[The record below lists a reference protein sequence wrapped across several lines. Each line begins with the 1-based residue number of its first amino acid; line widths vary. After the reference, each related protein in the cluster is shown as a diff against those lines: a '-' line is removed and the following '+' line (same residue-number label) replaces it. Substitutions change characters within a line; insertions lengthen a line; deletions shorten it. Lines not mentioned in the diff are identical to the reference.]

1 MMKKIFTKG
10 FIAVAL
16 VAVVGFVSS
25 CKDYNDEIM
34 AEYRGGDEAL
44 KGEIADLRADLEQ
57 GLADAEAERDALE
70 EKLTDEINTVK
81 ELYATK
87 AELEAAK
94 TKLENDLDAAKD
106 QHKADIEA
114 LDKKI
119 AGVDADLQATKTKLE
134 TTIGKL
140 TQAEQ
145 NIVAL
150 QDAITRL
157 DAKDAAL
164 EAEDAKIKQSIEDL
178 KKSFADD
185 QAAQDKKIE
194 AIENVVIPAIN
205 GEIATLKEQKD
216 SLANVAKSHEVA
228 IANVN
233 KLIED
238 LASKHAK
245 DCDSLANVLS
255 DVQDEMA
262 ELASKADV
270 QDMIDNLE
278 EGLTN
283 ALETEIAGVE
293 DLLLDLYNDL
303 KEVVENNTGA
313 IIELEEL
320 VYDEVY
326 KLNEAIADL
335 EEEMQDSIAALRQD
349 LTDLEARVAANEKAI
364 EELATRL
371 DGVEEDLKDLTDA
384 FENRITNIS
393 IQGAY
398 SPVVGYFNIPFGIKS
413 NILAAYKGEVIEPT
427 NFPFGYID
435 GKINELI
442 PLKSSLGYAGEE
454 IEELAHGCAGKL
466 YLTINP
472 AEVNLDSVD
481 FALVN
486 SQNELAPVKFD
497 SVVVSSDVL
506 KFGYTRAGAPLY
518 EASAHITDFDAAS
531 LDMNLGD
538 YKDILSDLKNG
549 QMNLTDI
556 ASTLYSSINDIAEA
570 NAVRAS
576 WTDSLGE
583 HSVYSDFAVAAVAVK
598 PLAFTFLQDLNLQSV
613 PGFTR
618 VQNFIDKAFDKVNIA
633 LPSFDGLNFTAP
645 EIKKIAIKDF
655 DELGVNTEII
665 ITDTVEYTLNMEV
678 PVEDV
683 VMDDLNG
690 TTQKITVTVPE
701 KTHNVKIDGMPSTIL
716 IPAYTIEVP
725 ASNFTVDGPTV
736 HIQNVKINK
745 VLEIPFT
752 VKYDM
757 KDIVKDLYGSVTEP
771 IEDVNEMLGDLEDF
785 MDDVNAMLDELKKVQ
800 DLEQSI
806 TDAVDGI
813 KSQLN
818 SYLDKL
824 NNKLCNAINSLNDKL
839 QPAMF
844 VKTTNGFGMLSQSK
858 NMPTAIES
866 GAVLVPTTYT
876 AELLAPASKKYVAIT
891 AVDGSTDNL
900 AAANTGDLNK
910 VLEGDVRAVE
920 FNGQAGKTYELT
932 YAALDYAGNV
942 STVKYYVTVK

>member
-1 MMKKIFTKG
+1 MKKIFTKG

-34 AEYRGGDEAL
+34 AEYRGEDAKLEGLIDNLDDLLDALTTKHNREIQEA
-44 KGEIADLRADLEQ
+44 K
-57 GLADAEAERDALE
+57 DARDAMNTT
-70 EKLTDEINTVK
+70 LTNLINT
-81 ELYATK
+81 TK
-87 AELEAAK
+87 ANQAIR
-94 TKLENDLDAAKD
+94 DKD
-106 QHKADIEA
+106 QSDSIKWA
-114 LDKKI
+114 
-119 AGVDADLQATKTKLE
+119 VDS
-134 TTIGKL
+134 IGKL
-140 TQAEQ
+140 DARIETLEERVAAIDSVGGRLDVLEKINAGQRLDEVEKALGALEDVVGDSVEVATWASDLKDLQSDMKTATAGHESLTKRLESMQ
-145 NIVAL
+145 NSIDNIESCAIDCKALDSLMKVMRKDVDSIALVTAATEAAVEKLDGTVSRLGVKVWKLEGNVTSL
-150 QDAITRL
+150 QDSVTEINQAI
-157 DAKDAAL
+157 A
-164 EAEDAKIKQSIEDL
+164 
-178 KKSFADD
+178 
-185 QAAQDKKIE
+185 
-194 AIENVVIPAIN
+194 AIE
-205 GEIATLKEQKD
+205 
-216 SLANVAKSHEVA
+216 VA
-228 IANVN
+228 
-233 KLIED
+233 
-238 LASKHAK
+238 
-245 DCDSLANVLS
+245 
-255 DVQDEMA
+255 
-262 ELASKADV
+262 
-270 QDMIDNLE
+270 
-278 EGLTN
+278 
-283 ALETEIAGVE
+283 
-293 DLLLDLYNDL
+293 
-303 KEVVENNTGA
+303 
-313 IIELEEL
+313 
-320 VYDEVY
+320 Y
-326 KLNEAIADL
+326 KLADKVL
-335 EEEMQDSIAALRQD
+335 EDSIAAVRND
-349 LTDLEARVAANEKAI
+349 LTDLEARVKTNEEAI
-364 EELATRL
+364 DSIFGEIELLKEDVA
-371 DGVEEDLKDLTDA
+371 DLKDGLQ
-384 FENRITNIS
+384 NRISNILV
-393 IQGAY
+393 QGAY
-398 SPVVGYFNIPFGIKS
+398 SPVVGYFNIPFGMKS
-413 NILAAYKGEVIEPT
+413 NILAAYKGEVIEPM

-442 PLKSSLGYAGEE
+442 PLKSSLGYKGEE

-549 QMNLTDI
+549 QMNLSDI
-556 ASTLYSSINDIAEA
+556 ASTLYSSINDIADA

-598 PLAFTFLQDLNLQSV
+598 PLSFTFLQDLNLQSV

-665 ITDTVEYTLNMEV
+665 ITDTVEYPLNMEV

-701 KTHNVKIDGMPSTIL
+701 KTHNVMIDGMPSTIL
-716 IPAYTIEVP
+716 IPAYTIDVP

-736 HIQNVKINK
+736 KIKNVKINK

-752 VKYDM
+752 VRYDM
-757 KDIVKDLYGSVTEP
+757 KDIVEDLYGSVTEP

-785 MDDVNAMLDELKKVQ
+785 MDDVNGMLDELKKVQ

-806 TDAVDGI
+806 TDAMDGI
-813 KSQLN
+813 KNQLN

-824 NNKLCNAINSLNDKL
+824 NDKLCNAINSLNDKL

-858 NMPTAIES
+858 SMPTIIEN
-866 GAVLVPTTYT
+866 GTVLVPTTYT

-891 AVDGSTDNL
+891 AVDGSTDGL
-900 AAANTGDLNK
+900 ATANTGDLNK

-942 STVKYYVTVK
+942 ATVKYYVTVK

>member
-1 MMKKIFTKG
+1 MKKIFTRS
-10 FIAVAL
+10 FMVVAL
-16 VAVVGFVSS
+16 VTVVGFVSS

-34 AEYRGGDEAL
+34 AEYRGADKELGDLIENLDDLISDLTTKHNQDIEAAKQAREQMQTTLEGLINTVQANQALKDKGQSDSIKGAYDSIKDLENAISKHSDSIKWAVDSIGKLDARINTLGSKVEAL
-44 KGEIADLRADLEQ
+44 EELKAGERLDSLEGDVKDLEEIVNALVTGIGDSTSIADWIDAKNTDVATLQTEIATAKGTHESVAKRLESIENSITGIETCAVNCEALQTWVDETKPKITSLEKMTDKNRVSIDSMTTAFKLFKASYNKKVNELRDSINSVKAAYQAADQ
-57 GLADAEAERDALE
+57 ILADSIAGLRSDLTELEGRVKANEEAIDSIFGRLDALE
-70 EKLTDEINTVK
+70 E
-81 ELYATK
+81 
-87 AELEAAK
+87 
-94 TKLENDLDAAKD
+94 
-106 QHKADIEA
+106 
-114 LDKKI
+114 
-119 AGVDADLQATKTKLE
+119 
-134 TTIGKL
+134 
-140 TQAEQ
+140 
-145 NIVAL
+145 
-150 QDAITRL
+150 
-157 DAKDAAL
+157 
-164 EAEDAKIKQSIEDL
+164 
-178 KKSFADD
+178 
-185 QAAQDKKIE
+185 
-194 AIENVVIPAIN
+194 
-205 GEIATLKEQKD
+205 
-216 SLANVAKSHEVA
+216 
-228 IANVN
+228 
-233 KLIED
+233 
-238 LASKHAK
+238 
-245 DCDSLANVLS
+245 
-255 DVQDEMA
+255 DV
-262 ELASKADV
+262 
-270 QDMIDNLE
+270 
-278 EGLTN
+278 
-283 ALETEIAGVE
+283 
-293 DLLLDLYNDL
+293 
-303 KEVVENNTGA
+303 
-313 IIELEEL
+313 
-320 VYDEVY
+320 
-326 KLNEAIADL
+326 
-335 EEEMQDSIAALRQD
+335 
-349 LTDLEARVAANEKAI
+349 
-364 EELATRL
+364 
-371 DGVEEDLKDLTDA
+371 EDLKDGIK
-384 FENRITNIS
+384 NRIS
-393 IQGAY
+393 SVLVQGAY

-413 NILAAYKGEVIEPT
+413 NILAAYKGEVIEPM

-518 EASAHITDFDAAS
+518 EASAHITDFNAAS
-531 LDMNLGD
+531 LDLNLGD
-538 YKDILSDLKNG
+538 YKDILNDLKNG
-549 QMNLTDI
+549 QMNISDI
-556 ASTLYSSINDIAEA
+556 ASTLYSSINNIADA

-598 PLAFTFLQDLNLQSV
+598 PLAFTFLQDLNLQNV
-613 PGFTR
+613 PGITR

-665 ITDTVEYTLNMEV
+665 ITDVVEYTLNMEV

-683 VMDDLNG
+683 VMNDLTG
-690 TTQKITVTVPE
+690 TTDKITVTVPE
-701 KTHNVKIDGMPSTIL
+701 KTHDVMIDGLPSSIL

-736 HIQNVKINK
+736 KIKNVKINK

-757 KDIVKDLYGSVTEP
+757 KDIVEDLYGSVTEP

-806 TDAVDGI
+806 TDAMDGI

-824 NNKLCNAINSLNDKL
+824 NDKLCNAINSLNDKL

-844 VKTTNGFGMLSQSK
+844 VKTTDGFGMLSQSK
-858 NMPTAIES
+858 NMPTAIEN

-910 VLEGDVRAVE
+910 VLEGNVRAVE
-920 FNGQAGKTYELT
+920 FNGETGKTYELT

-942 STVKYYVTVK
+942 SSVKYYVTVK

>member
-1 MMKKIFTKG
+1 MMKKIFIRG

-16 VAVVGFVSS
+16 VSVMGLVSS
-25 CKDYNDEIM
+25 CKDYNDEII
-34 AEYRGGDEAL
+34 AEFRGADDKLEILIDDLDRLLTELTTKHQADIDAAKIARDNMKKELDTAIQNIQEIDSLQSDSLKIAYDDAKWAIDSIAKLDARIAALEDSVQTLEKIKADERLQALENIKAGQRLDDIEKILGALETAVGDSATIVTWTSDLKDIKNDVATAKGTSVSLTERLNSMQNSIENIKSCDIDCKAVDSLVKEMGKEIDSIFKIVDTIRWSIDSLTWDVDTLIGRVDGLDTTVFSLSEAVA
-44 KGEIADLRADLEQ
+44 KIDTAYQKADSILLDSIKILRADL
-57 GLADAEAERDALE
+57 
-70 EKLTDEINTVK
+70 T
-81 ELYATK
+81 
-87 AELEAAK
+87 
-94 TKLENDLDAAKD
+94 
-106 QHKADIEA
+106 
-114 LDKKI
+114 
-119 AGVDADLQATKTKLE
+119 
-134 TTIGKL
+134 
-140 TQAEQ
+140 
-145 NIVAL
+145 
-150 QDAITRL
+150 
-157 DAKDAAL
+157 
-164 EAEDAKIKQSIEDL
+164 SIE
-178 KKSFADD
+178 KRVKANE
-185 QAAQDKKIE
+185 E
-194 AIENVVIPAIN
+194 AIDSIF
-205 GEIATLKEQKD
+205 GEIEILKD
-216 SLANVAKSHEVA
+216 DVA
-228 IANVN
+228 
-233 KLIED
+233 
-238 LASKHAK
+238 
-245 DCDSLANVLS
+245 
-255 DVQDEMA
+255 
-262 ELASKADV
+262 
-270 QDMIDNLE
+270 
-278 EGLTN
+278 
-283 ALETEIAGVE
+283 
-293 DLLLDLYNDL
+293 
-303 KEVVENNTGA
+303 
-313 IIELEEL
+313 
-320 VYDEVY
+320 
-326 KLNEAIADL
+326 
-335 EEEMQDSIAALRQD
+335 
-349 LTDLEARVAANEKAI
+349 
-364 EELATRL
+364 
-371 DGVEEDLKDLTDA
+371 DLKDGMK
-384 FENRITNIS
+384 NRIS
-393 IQGAY
+393 SVLVQGAY

-413 NILAAYKGEVIEPT
+413 NILAAYKGEVIEPM

-549 QMNLTDI
+549 QMNLSDI
-556 ASTLYSSINDIAEA
+556 ANTLYSSINDIADA

-598 PLAFTFLQDLNLQSV
+598 PLAFTFLQDLNLQNV
-613 PGFTR
+613 PGITR

-645 EIKKIAIKDF
+645 QIKKIAIKDF
-655 DELGVNTEII
+655 DELGVNTEIV
-665 ITDTVEYTLNMEV
+665 ITDVVKYTLNMEV

-701 KTHNVKIDGMPSTIL
+701 KTHSVKLDGVDQQLTIPS
-716 IPAYTIEVP
+716 YTIEVP

-736 HIQNVKINK
+736 KIQNVKINK

-757 KDIVKDLYGSVTEP
+757 KDIVEDLYGSVTEP
-771 IEDVNEMLGDLEDF
+771 IEDVNEMLSDLEDF
-785 MDDVNAMLDELKKVQ
+785 MDDVNGMLDELKKVQ

-806 TDAVDGI
+806 TDAMDGI
-813 KSQLN
+813 KNQLN

-824 NNKLCNAINSLNDKL
+824 NDKLCNAINSLNDKL

-858 NMPTAIES
+858 SMPTIIEN
-866 GAVLVPTTYT
+866 GTVLVPTTYT

-891 AVDGSTDNL
+891 AVDGSTDGL
-900 AAANTGDLNK
+900 ATANTGDLNK

-920 FNGQAGKTYELT
+920 FNGQAGKIYELT

-942 STVKYYVTVK
+942 ATVKYYVTVK

>member
-1 MMKKIFTKG
+1 MMKKIFTRS
-10 FIAVAL
+10 FMMVAL
-16 VAVVGFVSS
+16 VTVVGFVSS

-34 AEYRGGDEAL
+34 ADYRGADKELGDLIENL
-44 KGEIADLRADLEQ
+44 DDLISDLTTKHNQDIEDARQ
-57 GLADAEAERDALE
+57 ARETMQTTLEGL
-70 EKLTDEINTVK
+70 INTVQANQALK
-81 ELYATK
+81 DKGQSDSIKGAYDSIK
-87 AELEAAK
+87 D
-94 TKLENDLDAAKD
+94 LENAIAKHSDSIKWAVDSIGKLDARIATLEGRVKSLED
-106 QHKADIEA
+106 IKADSRLELLENIEAGQRLDSIESILSAMHNALGDTAAIKTWASDLSDLQDDVATAKGNHNNLTERLTSMQNSIDNIKSCAVDCEA
-114 LDKKI
+114 LDSLVNKVMSPKVDSI
-119 AGVDADLQATKTKLE
+119 AKVTKTLGGDVEKLDKSVKNMAIKVKGLE
-134 TTIGKL
+134 GDINTLDRAI
-140 TQAEQ
+140 QA
-145 NIVAL
+145 I
-150 QDAITRL
+150 
-157 DAKDAAL
+157 DAAYK
-164 EAEDAKIKQSIEDL
+164 A
-178 KKSFADD
+178 AD
-185 QAAQDKKIE
+185 K
-194 AIENVVIPAIN
+194 V
-205 GEIATLKEQKD
+205 
-216 SLANVAKSHEVA
+216 LA
-228 IANVN
+228 
-233 KLIED
+233 
-238 LASKHAK
+238 
-245 DCDSLANVLS
+245 
-255 DVQDEMA
+255 
-262 ELASKADV
+262 
-270 QDMIDNLE
+270 
-278 EGLTN
+278 
-283 ALETEIAGVE
+283 
-293 DLLLDLYNDL
+293 
-303 KEVVENNTGA
+303 
-313 IIELEEL
+313 
-320 VYDEVY
+320 
-326 KLNEAIADL
+326 
-335 EEEMQDSIAALRQD
+335 DSIAAVRGD
-349 LTDLEARVAANEKAI
+349 LTELEKRVKANEEAI
-364 EELATRL
+364 DSIFGEIEILKDDVA
-371 DGVEEDLKDLTDA
+371 DLKDGMK
-384 FENRITNIS
+384 NRIS
-393 IQGAY
+393 SVLVQGAY
-398 SPVVGYFNIPFGIKS
+398 SPVVGYFNIPFGMKS
-413 NILAAYKGEVIEPT
+413 NILAAYKGEVIEPM

-454 IEELAHGCAGKL
+454 VEELAHGCAGKL

-549 QMNLTDI
+549 SVNLNDI
-556 ASTLYSSINDIAEA
+556 ASTLYSSINDIADA

-576 WTDSLGE
+576 WTDSLGV
-583 HSVYSDFAVAAVAVK
+583 HSVYSEFAVAAVAVK
-598 PLAFTFLQDLNLQSV
+598 PLSFTFLKDLNLQSV

-655 DELGVNTEII
+655 DKLGVNTEII
-665 ITDTVEYTLNMEV
+665 ITDVVEYTLNMEV

-701 KTHNVKIDGMPSTIL
+701 KTHNVMIDGMPSTIL

-736 HIQNVKINK
+736 QIQNVKINK

-785 MDDVNAMLDELKKVQ
+785 MDDVNGMLDELKKVQ

-806 TDAVDGI
+806 TDAMDGI

-824 NNKLCNAINSLNDKL
+824 NNKLCNTVNSLNDKL

-844 VKTTNGFGMLSQSK
+844 VKTTNSFGVLSQSK
-858 NMPTAIES
+858 SMPTVIENGAI
-866 GAVLVPTTYT
+866 LVPTTYT
-876 AELLAPASKKYVAIT
+876 AEVLAPASKKYVAIT
-891 AVDGSTDNL
+891 AVDGSTANL

-910 VLEGDVRAVE
+910 VLEGNVRAVE
-920 FNGQAGKTYELT
+920 FNGEAGKTYELT

-942 STVKYYVTVK
+942 STTKYYVTVK

>member
-1 MMKKIFTKG
+1 MMKKIFSRS
-10 FIAVAL
+10 FMVVAL
-16 VAVVGFVSS
+16 VTVVGFVSS

-34 AEYRGGDEAL
+34 ADYRGADKELGDLIENLDDLISDLTTKHNQDIEAAKQAREQMQTTLEGLINTVQANQALKDKGQSDSIKGAYDSIKDLENAISKHSDSIKWAVDSIGKLDARINTLGSKVEAL
-44 KGEIADLRADLEQ
+44 EELKAGERLDSLEGDVKDLEEIVNAWVAGIGDSTSIADWIKTKDTDITTLQNDIATAKGSHESVAKRLESIEKSIAGIDTCSVDCEALETWVNETKPILTELKDVTSKNSASIESLTTDFKLFRAVYNKKVKELTDSINSVKAAYQ
-57 GLADAEAERDALE
+57 AADQILADSIAELRSDLTELEGRVKANEEAIDSIFGRLDALE
-70 EKLTDEINTVK
+70 E
-81 ELYATK
+81 
-87 AELEAAK
+87 
-94 TKLENDLDAAKD
+94 
-106 QHKADIEA
+106 
-114 LDKKI
+114 
-119 AGVDADLQATKTKLE
+119 
-134 TTIGKL
+134 
-140 TQAEQ
+140 
-145 NIVAL
+145 
-150 QDAITRL
+150 
-157 DAKDAAL
+157 
-164 EAEDAKIKQSIEDL
+164 
-178 KKSFADD
+178 
-185 QAAQDKKIE
+185 
-194 AIENVVIPAIN
+194 
-205 GEIATLKEQKD
+205 
-216 SLANVAKSHEVA
+216 
-228 IANVN
+228 
-233 KLIED
+233 
-238 LASKHAK
+238 
-245 DCDSLANVLS
+245 
-255 DVQDEMA
+255 DV
-262 ELASKADV
+262 
-270 QDMIDNLE
+270 
-278 EGLTN
+278 
-283 ALETEIAGVE
+283 
-293 DLLLDLYNDL
+293 
-303 KEVVENNTGA
+303 
-313 IIELEEL
+313 
-320 VYDEVY
+320 
-326 KLNEAIADL
+326 
-335 EEEMQDSIAALRQD
+335 
-349 LTDLEARVAANEKAI
+349 
-364 EELATRL
+364 
-371 DGVEEDLKDLTDA
+371 EDLKDGIK
-384 FENRITNIS
+384 NRIS
-393 IQGAY
+393 SVLVQGAY

-413 NILAAYKGEVIEPT
+413 NILAAYKGEVIEPM

-518 EASAHITDFDAAS
+518 EASAHITDFNAAS
-531 LDMNLGD
+531 LDLNLGD

-549 QMNLTDI
+549 QMSLSDI
-556 ASTLYSSINDIAEA
+556 TNTLYSSINDIADA

-665 ITDTVEYTLNMEV
+665 ITDVVEYTLNMEV

-683 VMDDLNG
+683 VMDDLSG
-690 TTQKITVTVPE
+690 TTDKITVTVPA
-701 KTHNVKIDGMPSTIL
+701 KTHSVIIDGVNQQLT

-736 HIQNVKINK
+736 KIKNVKINK

-757 KDIVKDLYGSVTEP
+757 KDIVEDLYGSVTEP

-813 KSQLN
+813 KGQLN

-824 NNKLCNAINSLNDKL
+824 NNKLCNALNSINDKL

-844 VKTTNGFGMLSQSK
+844 VKTINGFGMLSQAKS
-858 NMPTAIES
+858 MPTVIEN

-891 AVDGSTDNL
+891 AVDGATDGL
-900 AAANTGDLNK
+900 AAVNTGDLNK
-910 VLEGDVRAVE
+910 VLEGNVRTVE

-932 YAALDYAGNV
+932 YAALDYVGNV
-942 STVKYYVTVK
+942 ATVKYYVKVK

>member
-1 MMKKIFTKG
+1 MKKIFTKG

-34 AEYRGGDEAL
+34 AEYRGEDAKLASLIDELLTKHNQDIQDAKDARDAMKRELDGLIQEIQAKDNNQSDSLKTAYDDAKWAVDSIGKLDARIETLEDKVSTLEELKAGERLDALEGNVEDLEEIVNALVTGIGDSTSIADWIDAKNTDVATLQTEITTAKGTHESVAKRLESIENSITGIETCAVNCEAL
-44 KGEIADLRADLEQ
+44 QTWVDETKPKITSLEKMTDKNRVSIDSMATAFKLFKASYNKKVNELKDSINSVKAAYQAADQ
-57 GLADAEAERDALE
+57 ILADSIAELRSDLTELEGRVKANEEAIDSIFGRLDALE
-70 EKLTDEINTVK
+70 E
-81 ELYATK
+81 
-87 AELEAAK
+87 
-94 TKLENDLDAAKD
+94 
-106 QHKADIEA
+106 
-114 LDKKI
+114 
-119 AGVDADLQATKTKLE
+119 
-134 TTIGKL
+134 
-140 TQAEQ
+140 
-145 NIVAL
+145 
-150 QDAITRL
+150 
-157 DAKDAAL
+157 
-164 EAEDAKIKQSIEDL
+164 
-178 KKSFADD
+178 
-185 QAAQDKKIE
+185 
-194 AIENVVIPAIN
+194 
-205 GEIATLKEQKD
+205 
-216 SLANVAKSHEVA
+216 
-228 IANVN
+228 
-233 KLIED
+233 
-238 LASKHAK
+238 
-245 DCDSLANVLS
+245 
-255 DVQDEMA
+255 DV
-262 ELASKADV
+262 
-270 QDMIDNLE
+270 
-278 EGLTN
+278 
-283 ALETEIAGVE
+283 
-293 DLLLDLYNDL
+293 
-303 KEVVENNTGA
+303 
-313 IIELEEL
+313 
-320 VYDEVY
+320 
-326 KLNEAIADL
+326 
-335 EEEMQDSIAALRQD
+335 
-349 LTDLEARVAANEKAI
+349 
-364 EELATRL
+364 
-371 DGVEEDLKDLTDA
+371 EDLKDGIK
-384 FENRITNIS
+384 NRIS
-393 IQGAY
+393 SVLVQGAY

-413 NILAAYKGEVIEPT
+413 NILAAYKGEVIEPM

-466 YLTINP
+466 YVTIIR
-472 AEVNLDSVD
+472 AEVYLDSVD

-518 EASAHITDFDAAS
+518 EASAHITDFNAAS
-531 LDMNLGD
+531 LDLNLGD
-538 YKDILSDLKNG
+538 YKDILNDLKNG
-549 QMNLTDI
+549 SVNLTDI

-583 HSVYSDFAVAAVAVK
+583 HFVYSDFAVAAVAVK
-598 PLAFTFLQDLNLQSV
+598 PLSFTFLQDLNLQSV

-665 ITDTVEYTLNMEV
+665 ITDVVEYTLNMEV

-690 TTQKITVTVPE
+690 TTQKITVTVPA
-701 KTHNVKIDGMPSTIL
+701 KTHSVIIDGANQQLT

-736 HIQNVKINK
+736 KIKNVKINK

-806 TDAVDGI
+806 TDAMDGI

-824 NNKLCNAINSLNDKL
+824 NDKLCNAINSLNDKL

-844 VKTTNGFGMLSQSK
+844 VKTTDGFGMLSQSK
-858 NMPTAIES
+858 NMPTAIEN

-910 VLEGDVRAVE
+910 VLEGNVRAVE
-920 FNGQAGKTYELT
+920 FNGETGKTYELT

-942 STVKYYVTVK
+942 SSVKYYVTVK